1 MECRSPSRHPVP
13 TSGMMKPAMFSQL
26 DCADGSVPGLRV
38 MDPVGWPVLAAIT
51 VDSPHAEA
59 GTKEPIGS

>member
-1 MECRSPSRHPVP
+1 
-13 TSGMMKPAMFSQL
+13 MMKPAMFSQL

-38 MDPVGWPVLAAIT
+38 MDPVGWPVLAALTI
-51 VDSPHAEA
+51 DSLHVEA